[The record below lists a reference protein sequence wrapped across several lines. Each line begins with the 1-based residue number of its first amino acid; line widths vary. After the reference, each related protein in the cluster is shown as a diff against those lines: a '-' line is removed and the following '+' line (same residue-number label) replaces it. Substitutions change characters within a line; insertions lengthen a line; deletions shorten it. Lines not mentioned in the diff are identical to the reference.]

1 MNHPVERPF
10 SNWNVLVDGQDEAG
24 FHEAWLHRMVEGAP
38 GVLEAVLVIGP
49 ANAGPFAPV
58 ALWPQGQA
66 CSPELATACERAMDL
81 RLPFSG
87 RVGQRVVH
95 AQPVMLGDDIHG
107 VAALGYAG
115 QQLPPGARE
124 WLAWGLGWLLVRGVR
139 DGQEAGGDM
148 RERLMLT
155 LDLIMAAVEEP
166 AFDAAAQAVATEAA
180 VRLGCDR
187 VSIGF
192 GHEGL
197 IRFSAL
203 SHSADVVRRIDLV
216 QALEAAMNEAAEQGT
231 RLYLGGAPAPAV
243 LQGHAADPTQPPA
256 SLFSLR
262 EHQRLAREFG
272 SGAVLTVPF
281 SADERQQGAFVFEW
295 AADEPPA
302 SVRDQAEAMGPL
314 LGRVLLDKRHA
325 QRSLGRRMA
334 DAWLEE
340 VQRVVGPRHAV
351 RKVLLMSSVALVAV
365 LSVLDGTHRVSADA
379 TLEGS
384 VRRQVVAPYDGFVAS
399 AQARAGQSVKAGE
412 VLATLDDRD
421 LKLETQ
427 RWESQQDQYTR
438 QAQDAEAQANL
449 AQIQIALAQTR
460 QAAAQRAL
468 SEAQVQRAR
477 VVAPFDG
484 IVVAGDL
491 SQTLGGAVRKGQTL
505 FEVAPLDSYRLV
517 LEVPESDFASV
528 RVGQHGRLVLT
539 ALTGETLPF
548 TVSLVT
554 PVATAREGKNLFR
567 VEATLDASSP
577 RLRPG
582 MEGIAKVEIGERRL
596 IWIWTHRFVD
606 WLRLQAWTWLGV

>member
-10 SNWNVLVDGQDEAG
+10 GGWNALVDGQDDTG
-24 FHEAWLHRMVEGAP
+24 FFEAWLHRLVEGAP
-38 GVLEAVLVIGP
+38 GLVEAVLVLGP

-58 ALWPQGQA
+58 ALFPQGQA
-66 CSPELATACERAMDL
+66 CSSEMATACERAMDL
-81 RLPFSG
+81 RLPFTG

-95 AQPVMLGDDIHG
+95 AQPVLLGDDVHG

-124 WLAWGLGWLLVRGVR
+124 WLSWGLGWLLVRGLR
-139 DGQEAGGDM
+139 GGSDAGADM
-148 RERLMLT
+148 RERLLLT
-155 LDLIMAAVEEP
+155 LDLIMAATEEP
-166 AFDAAAQAVATEAA
+166 KADAAIQAVATEAA

-192 GHEGL
+192 GEEGL

-216 QALEAAMNEAAEQGT
+216 QAIEAAMNESAEQGA
-231 RLYLGGAPAPAV
+231 RLYLDGAGRAPD
-243 LQGHAADPTQPPA
+243 AALEDHHTPN
-256 SLFSLR
+256 LLSLR
-262 EHQRLAREFG
+262 EHQRLARDFG
-272 SGAVLTVPF
+272 SGTVLTVPF
-281 SADERQQGAFVFEW
+281 ATDERQQGVFLFEW
-295 AADEPPA
+295 AADALPHG
-302 SVRDQAEAMGPL
+302 VRDQAEAMAPL

-325 QRSLGRRMA
+325 QRGIAKRA
-334 DAWLEE
+334 YDAWLDEI
-340 VQRVVGPRHAV
+340 QKVVGPRHAL
-351 RKVLLMSSVALVAV
+351 RKVVLMSTLGLIAI
-365 LSVLDGTHRVSADA
+365 LSVVQGSHRVSADA

-384 VRRQVVAPYDGFVAS
+384 VRRQIVAPYDGFVAT
-399 AQARAGQSVKAGE
+399 ALARAGQNVKAGQ
-412 VLATLDDRD
+412 VMATLDDRD
-421 LKLETQ
+421 LRLETQ
-427 RWESQQDQYTR
+427 RWESQQDQYNR

-468 SEAQVQRAR
+468 SEAQLQRAK
-477 VVAPFDG
+477 VLAPFDG

-505 FEVAPLDSYRLV
+505 FEIAPLDSYRIV
-517 LEVPESDFASV
+517 LEVPESDFASI
-528 RVGQHGRLVLT
+528 RVGQSGQLVLT

-554 PVATAREGKNLFR
+554 PVATAREGKNQFR
-567 VEATLDASSP
+567 VEATLDRGLPS
-577 RLRPG
+577 LRPG
-582 MEGIAKVEIGERRL
+582 MEGVAKVEIGQRHL
-596 IWIWTHRFVD
+596 VWIWTHRFVD